1 MEELSFQSFRLNS
14 LKSILSPL
22 SLAPHIQSLSKL
34 VSDTFTIYAESNY
47 LLKHLYCYPG
57 LSHQPVPGFLQ

>member
-34 VSDTFTIYAESNY
+34 VSDTFTIYAESIY
-47 LLKHLYCYPG
+47 
-57 LSHQPVPGFLQ
+57 